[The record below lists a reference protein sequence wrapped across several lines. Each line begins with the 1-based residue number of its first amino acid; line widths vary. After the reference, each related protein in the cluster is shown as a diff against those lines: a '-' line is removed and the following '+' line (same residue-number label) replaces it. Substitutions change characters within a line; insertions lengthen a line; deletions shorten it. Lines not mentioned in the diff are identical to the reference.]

1 MTKKNKNINAES
13 LQLKKDASLLHALF
27 DNHPNAMVF
36 VDDNFKIQFFN
47 KKAVDSALFFEK
59 KQMKLADDIH
69 DFVTGEDPQTFDDL
83 FYKALKGN
91 QQSFIKTYTVEDKA
105 YYLQFDF
112 QPVTDLEVF
121 NGVFLQV
128 SNVTS
133 NLQDLR
139 NVSLTQAALYESEQR
154 YKMLVESA
162 FDAIY
167 VIRDY
172 RFEYVNKR
180 YEELTGYS
188 FKEVT
193 DPDFN
198 IAQTLTDKSKFIM
211 EERFEARK
219 NGKNIPSKYE
229 FQVKRKDGKVVDVEI
244 STAQLKAENGV
255 VVLGIMRDISDRIE
269 IQKAL
274 KRERTYFKHLFES
287 IPFGVVILS
296 NQDVVLDCNQTFLKM
311 FAYKKTQVIG
321 NPINELIVP
330 DFLKKEGNDLTI
342 DVALGKVIISETT
355 RKTAD
360 GNLMQVSIHG
370 HPVTLPDGSQIIFG
384 AYQDI
389 TDRKKTEQALE
400 QERELMNALMDTIPD
415 TIYFKDT
422 SSNFL
427 RINKAQLNALGVEKQ
442 ADAIGKSDF
451 DFFDHEHAQRAYEE
465 ERKVMSMDKPLINR
479 VEKVET
485 AIGTR
490 WFSATKVPLKN
501 GNKEII
507 GLAGISR
514 DITELK
520 SLEEN
525 LRKNEAYLS
534 ELNAEKDKLFSIIAH
549 DLRAPFNSFIMLS
562 ELFVDEQYNLSL
574 EEMQRMA
581 VSMHKAASNLSDL
594 LDNLLDWSRLQRNIF
609 QVEKSRIKLNILVDE
624 ILDML
629 SDTIKQKKLKLKVEV
644 AENFKMN
651 ADKRMVSGI
660 LRNLLSNA
668 IKFTPEGGNIRIDAG
683 TDEKEYFIS
692 VKDNGIGIPEKLQP
706 NLFKIDGKTGRKGT
720 AGESSSGLG
729 LILVKE
735 FVEKHHGR
743 IEVDSIENSG
753 STFSVFIPVNDI
765 VE

>member
-1 MTKKNKNINAES
+1 
-13 LQLKKDASLLHALF
+13 
-27 DNHPNAMVF
+27 
-36 VDDNFKIQFFN
+36 
-47 KKAVDSALFFEK
+47 
-59 KQMKLADDIH
+59 
-69 DFVTGEDPQTFDDL
+69 
-83 FYKALKGN
+83 
-91 QQSFIKTYTVEDKA
+91 
-105 YYLQFDF
+105 
-112 QPVTDLEVF
+112 
-121 NGVFLQV
+121 
-128 SNVTS
+128 
-133 NLQDLR
+133 
-139 NVSLTQAALYESEQR
+139 
-154 YKMLVESA
+154 
-162 FDAIY
+162 
-167 VIRDY
+167 
-172 RFEYVNKR
+172 
-180 YEELTGYS
+180 
-188 FKEVT
+188 
-193 DPDFN
+193 
-198 IAQTLTDKSKFIM
+198 
-211 EERFEARK
+211 
-219 NGKNIPSKYE
+219 
-229 FQVKRKDGKVVDVEI
+229 
-244 STAQLKAENGV
+244 
-255 VVLGIMRDISDRIE
+255 
-269 IQKAL
+269 
-274 KRERTYFKHLFES
+274 
-287 IPFGVVILS
+287 
-296 NQDVVLDCNQTFLKM
+296 
-311 FAYKKTQVIG
+311 
-321 NPINELIVP
+321 
-330 DFLKKEGNDLTI
+330 
-342 DVALGKVIISETT
+342 
-355 RKTAD
+355 
-360 GNLMQVSIHG
+360 MQVSIHG

-422 SSNFL
+422 GSNFL
-427 RINKAQLNALGVEKQ
+427 RVNKAQLKVLGVEKQ
-442 ADAIGKSDF
+442 TEAIGKSDF

-520 SLEEN
+520 RLEEN

-549 DLRAPFNSFIMLS
+549 DLRAPFNSFMMLS

-609 QVEKSRIKLNILVDE
+609 QVEKSRIKLKILVDE

>member
-1 MTKKNKNINAES
+1 MTKKYKNRNAES
-13 LQLKKDASLLHALF
+13 LKLKKDASLLHALF

-36 VDDNFKIQFFN
+36 VDDNFKVQFFN
-47 KKAVDSALFFEK
+47 KKAVESALFFEK
-59 KQMKLADDIH
+59 KQMKLGDDIH
-69 DFVTGEDPQTFDDL
+69 DFVTGEDPQTFNDL
-83 FYKALKGN
+83 FQKALNGR

-112 QPVTDLEVF
+112 QPVTDLEAF

-128 SNVTS
+128 SNVAS
-133 NLQDLR
+133 NLQVLH

-244 STAQLKAENGV
+244 STAQLNAEEGV

-269 IQKAL
+269 IQQAL
-274 KRERTYFKHLFES
+274 KRERAYFKHLFES

-321 NPINELIVP
+321 NPINDLIVP
-330 DFLKKEGNDLTI
+330 DFLKDEGNGLTI
-342 DVALGKVIISETT
+342 DAALGKVIISETT

-370 HPVTLPDGSQIIFG
+370 HQVTQPDGSQIIFG

-422 SSNFL
+422 GSNFL
-427 RINKAQLNALGVEKQ
+427 RVNKAQLKALGVNKQ

-485 AIGTR
+485 AVGTR

-581 VSMHKAASNLSDL
+581 VSMHKAASNFSDL

-609 QVEKSRIKLNILVDE
+609 QVEKSRIKLKILVDE

-651 ADKRMVSGI
+651 ADKRMLSGI

-668 IKFTPEGGNIRIDAG
+668 IKFTPEGGNIRIVAG

-692 VKDNGIGIPEKLQP
+692 VKDNGIGIPDKLQP

-765 VE
+765 V